1 MAGLVVPTATAAAL
15 GLYVPKSKYRQAQHR
30 SSGHRHYQ
38 TRHPTSPSS
47 LAKPVTP
54 PLLVPVQPP
63 PTPTLT
69 SRPVDCNSGSEL
81 PSSPGYISKTFIFK
95 DVPQPG
101 WSWFPY
107 LGGKS
112 RVSIP
117 GSFIC
122 GLRICRLKEEQGVAG
137 CGAGVVP
144 GTTPPFCLPR

>member
-1 MAGLVVPTATAAAL
+1 MPTATAAAL
-15 GLYVPKSKYRQAQHR
+15 GMCR
-30 SSGHRHYQ
+30 SQRTDKPS
-38 TRHPTSPSS
+38 TAVVAIDTTKPATPSS

-54 PLLVPVQPP
+54 SLVPAQPP

-144 GTTPPFCLPR
+144 GTTPPFCHPR